1 MPSKTRRN
9 KNKSR
14 KFKIGKKKGG
24 VNDDAPLFTVGE
36 LRQALQ
42 GVADD
47 MPVYYG
53 SHPSVHEANGAG
65 VEDLSG
71 RDIFVVEGYA

>member
-1 MPSKTRRN
+1 MSNKTRRN

-14 KFKIGKKKGG
+14 KFKVGKKKGG
-24 VNDDAPLFTVGE
+24 ERFTVGE

-53 SHPSVHEANGAG
+53 SDPSVHEADSARVQKLYGA
-65 VEDLSG
+65 
-71 RDIFVVEGYA
+71 DIFVVEGNS